1 MCVMSLQMS
10 TMSRP
15 FGYSG
20 VFSFILNA
28 TIPTC
33 PKMVQRHKAGT
44 SQSWRLHN
52 RLTKLVEEFS
62 IPWARNKAWIR
73 KPPADPTC
81 GSTASLHP
89 APKPFP
95 ATSFPP
101 GSLFICTSCPCESS
115 TSSVYVRTSLG
126 CSSEEPHSLKRACRD
141 TVHGTGWKNGAQ
153 SLLLGLDVRRTWC
166 LNSAQSLI
174 VHILYEYSYGNL
186 QELRSSFEMLC
197 IIENAG
203 SLGSF
208 LFFLCQLR
216 REKRDRSGNSVI

>member
-1 MCVMSLQMS
+1 M
-10 TMSRP
+10 
-15 FGYSG
+15 
-20 VFSFILNA
+20 
-28 TIPTC
+28 
-33 PKMVQRHKAGT
+33 
-44 SQSWRLHN
+44 
-52 RLTKLVEEFS
+52 
-62 IPWARNKAWIR
+62 
-73 KPPADPTC
+73 
-81 GSTASLHP
+81 
-89 APKPFP
+89 
-95 ATSFPP
+95 
-101 GSLFICTSCPCESS
+101 
-115 TSSVYVRTSLG
+115 YVRTSLG
-126 CSSEEPHSLKRACRD
+126 CSSEEPHSLKRACRN

-216 REKRDRSGNSVI
+216 REKRDRSGNSVIQSLIQLSQTHLPDHLWEVIHIGGAQGLCLEALGLEQVLSDIGGIDEHAMLWPLFVPIGLEHDLQRRAER